1 MGGSSD
7 AAESA
12 GSKGSAF
19 TSMPGR
25 DCSPSWFAED
35 GRTDAPLCQGFNVL
49 DESPL
54 LFKILPAILGK
65 SILLG
70 LSLFLL
76 TLVHSPKQ
84 SRAGM
89 TALPGGHVGRVN

>member
-1 MGGSSD
+1 MQPKVLGPREAPSQARQAGTAPLPGLLRMGGL
-7 AAESA
+7 
-12 GSKGSAF
+12 
-19 TSMPGR
+19 MR
-25 DCSPSWFAED
+25 
-35 GRTDAPLCQGFNVL
+35 PLCQGFSVL

-76 TLVHSPKQ
+76 TLVRSLKQ
-84 SRAGM
+84 RRAG
-89 TALPGGHVGRVN
+89 TIALPGGHVGRVN

>member
-1 MGGSSD
+1 M
-7 AAESA
+7 
-12 GSKGSAF
+12 
-19 TSMPGR
+19 R
-25 DCSPSWFAED
+25 
-35 GRTDAPLCQGFNVL
+35 PLCQGFNVL

-65 SILLG
+65 NILLG

-84 SRAGM
+84 RRAGT